1 MQYNAIIT
9 WKYPLQTVVRVYP
22 PEPCLEYLIVFTAPI
37 SRARPSP
44 VEVVWVWRLCV
55 QSLKLMEE
63 ASGLRMCRVVE
74 PALFSPCHWA
84 FPRLHPSVAL
94 SPCQFNSGE
103 AWQRSG
109 GLAAARAAIPVPQT
123 GCYISASQ
131 TY

>member
-1 MQYNAIIT
+1 MLYNAIIT

-22 PEPCLEYLIVFTAPI
+22 PVLCREYLIAFTAPI
-37 SRARPSP
+37 PRARPSP
-44 VEVVWVWRLCV
+44 VEVVWAWRLCV

-94 SPCQFNSGE
+94 SPCQFNSGG
-103 AWQRSG
+103 AWQ
-109 GLAAARAAIPVPQT
+109 PQGVGPGSRK
-123 GCYISASQ
+123 GCHYISASQ
-131 TY
+131 TYLD

>member
-84 FPRLHPSVAL
+84 FPRLHPSAAP
-94 SPCQFNSGE
+94 SPCQFNSGG
-103 AWQRSG
+103 AWQMQ
-109 GLAAARAAIPVPQT
+109 GLLYLSPRQDATFLPQKPIWI
-123 GCYISASQ
+123 GY
-131 TY
+131 

>member
-9 WKYPLQTVVRVYP
+9 WKYPLQTVARVYP
-22 PEPCLEYLIVFTAPI
+22 PMPCLEYLIVFTAPI

-94 SPCQFNSGE
+94 SPCQFNNGG
-103 AWQRSG
+103 AWQPQE
-109 GLAAARAAIPVPQT
+109 GLAPTRGAT
-123 GCYISASQ
+123 
-131 TY
+131 TFL